1 VTLSGQAGG
10 QAEAQALPGWRD
22 SVAFAADVFEQ
33 LRAQTK
39 GEDGI
44 QRPSY
49 GAGEDAAHALMGRLG
64 ISLGMEHSIDDAGNL
79 HLTLAGAQREQD
91 RWITGSHLD
100 AVPDGGNFDGAA
112 GVVAGL
118 AVVHALRAAG
128 RTLQRDLTV
137 IGFRAEEG
145 SSWFRGQHKSHFGS
159 RALLGQLGAAEM
171 REALSVVDGRT
182 LWEHIER
189 AGFRPDRIKTGLTHL
204 QTARVHAFVELHIE
218 QGPLLVDSGI
228 PVGIV
233 KGIRGTLRGRNC
245 RTLGEYAHSGAVP
258 RESRHDAL
266 FATAELAVALEN
278 EWERWLADQ
287 RDSVCTMGRFSTDP
301 KRHSLTKVPGE
312 VQFSIDFRTLEAPLL
327 NEARTF
333 LVDAATQISARR
345 GVAIEL
351 GSLDISPPSLMDTRL
366 QARLRECANALDIPA
381 VMMASGA
388 GHDAANFS
396 EAGVPTAMIFVRN
409 DHGSHNPHEAM
420 DMADFSLGTR
430 VLAEFLMSP
439 SPW

>member
-1 VTLSGQAGG
+1 MTLSGQAGG

-22 SVAFAADVFEQ
+22 SMAFAADVFEQ

-312 VQFSIDFRTLEAPLL
+312 VQFSNANQR
-327 NEARTF
+327 EARCGHRTRF
-333 LVDAATQISARR
+333 ARHLAAQPDGHAAAGAAARMCQCAGHSRCDDGQRR
-345 GVAIEL
+345 G
-351 GSLDISPPSLMDTRL
+351 TRRS
-366 QARLRECANALDIPA
+366 QFFRGRGAHSDDLRAQRPRQPQ
-381 VMMASGA
+381 S
-388 GHDAANFS
+388 S
-396 EAGVPTAMIFVRN
+396 RS
-409 DHGSHNPHEAM
+409 HGY
-420 DMADFSLGTR
+420 G
-430 VLAEFLMSP
+430 
-439 SPW
+439 